1 MKRFANTLSCLAVL
15 LTAGMA
21 FAQPAVEPANPD
33 PTPALGESART
44 DSPANPAE
52 PAKVEKPAKTDPT
65 PALGEPAKTDPTPA
79 LGEPAKTD
87 SPANPAEPAKDKKRR
102 PYTSTEFE
110 DENMTDFEIENY
122 GKIAKIREDS
132 IKKMVDLVENTP
144 NYPNFADVCYRIAEY
159 MTENI
164 KFRLALENRQY
175 KKDLARFEA
184 GELKEEPDPPLKDYS
199 GTLTYYEKILVE
211 HPKYVR
217 IEEVLFFVGR
227 NGVETGKALG
237 DDKLVEKSVKY
248 LNKLDEMFPKSQ
260 FLPKAYLLAAEYFF
274 AKNNLF
280 EALKYYKKLV
290 DNHKDAPMYLYALY
304 KLGWTYY
311 NYQQYDNTLLCFQE
325 VIQKLREAGR
335 EQDTLRNMTLKDY
348 VITLSEAGL
357 GWTSGRDFL
366 FQEIGQDK
374 AHAVLHDLADMLAQ
388 RGFYD
393 DAVGIYTYFIN
404 LDVNSADAVDYW
416 NRILRI
422 YRFNFPFD
430 EVEKKVRELRF
441 FFRADG
447 PWVANNKARVEA
459 SEKAADLLIKWDL
472 SLAEFYLEEAL
483 YFNKGEDSFFLA
495 TGRFRDTI
503 AQGAGKRLEQGLVGL
518 MMTHLG
524 LFRTASA
531 GRVIF
536 VAENV
541 LGLAYPDDYKLPRK
555 IRRMTLDKN
564 ETEFMTAKDQYLA
577 LPARTGQKPD
587 LKPFAAVDP
596 IAYVLYSSAL
606 IYYTRGM
613 NEEGLAD
620 LDRLVAHDANSDY
633 LGWAIDMIYQ
643 MSARA
648 EDWAGLQ
655 KRTKAMLDVGN
666 TRVAPAEQ
674 VRDFLCAGMINEGI
688 VQAEKDKRY
697 GDALSKLS
705 TAAQT
710 CADSL
715 ERGAEALYRLGEI
728 AEKGGFIPQAKEA
741 YQKVINEY
749 GKSKYKGMAQRNYG
763 KIKNK

>member
-1 MKRFANTLSCLAVL
+1 MKRFALVLSSLSVFLA
-15 LTAGMA
+15 AGISY
-21 FAQPAVEPANPD
+21 AQPAQPTEPAK
-33 PTPALGESART
+33 TEPA
-44 DSPANPAE
+44 PAAAE
-52 PAKVEKPAKTDPT
+52 PAKTEPAS
-65 PALGEPAKTDPTPA
+65 AASEPAKGDSPTNPP
-79 LGEPAKTD
+79 EPAE
-87 SPANPAEPAKDKKRR
+87 AKKRR

-110 DENMTDFEIENY
+110 EENMTDFEIENY

-164 KFRLALENRQY
+164 KFRLSLENRQY
-175 KKDLARFEA
+175 KKDLARFQA
-184 GELKEEPDPPLKDYS
+184 GELKEEPEPPLKDYS
-199 GTLTYYEKILVE
+199 GTLVYYEKILVE
-211 HPKYVR
+211 HPKYSR
-217 IEEVLFFVGR
+217 IEEVLFYVGR
-227 NGVETGKALG
+227 NGVETGKAMG

-248 LNKLDEMFPKSQ
+248 LNKLDELFPQSQ
-260 FLPKAYLLAAEYFF
+260 FLPKAYLLAGEYFF
-274 AKNNLF
+274 MKNNLF

-290 DNHKDAPMYLYALY
+290 DNHKEAPMYLYALY

-335 EQDTLRNMTLKDY
+335 EQDTLRSMTLKDY

-357 GWTSGRDFL
+357 GWTAGRDFL
-366 FQEIGQDK
+366 FQEIGK
-374 AHAVLHDLADMLAQ
+374 ENTHTVLVELAGMLAQ

-393 DAVGIYTYFIN
+393 DAVGIYTYFVN
-404 LDVNSADAVDYW
+404 LDQNAPECLGHW
-416 NRILRI
+416 NKILRI

-430 EVEKKVRELRF
+430 EVEKRVKEFRF

-447 PWVANNKARVEA
+447 PWFANNKANAEVADKA
-459 SEKAADLLIKWDL
+459 SDLLVKWDL

-483 YFNKGEDSFFLA
+483 YFNKGEDPFYLA
-495 TGRFRDTI
+495 IGRFRDTI
-503 AQGAGKRLEQGLVGL
+503 AAGAGKRLEQGLVGV
-518 MMTHLG
+518 MMAHLG
-524 LFRTASA
+524 LIRSASA

-564 ETEFMTAKDQYLA
+564 EGEFMAAKNQYLA
-577 LPARTGQKPD
+577 LPERKGQKPD
-587 LKPFAAVDP
+587 LKPFAGVDP
-596 IAYVLYSSAL
+596 VAYVLYSSAL
-606 IYYTRGM
+606 IHYTRGM

-620 LDRLVAHDANSDY
+620 LDRLVAHSPNSDY

-655 KRTKAMLDVGN
+655 KRTKAMLDAGN
-666 TRVAPAEQ
+666 TSVAPPEQ
-674 VRDFLCAGMINEGI
+674 VKDFHCAGMINEGI
-688 VQAEKDKRY
+688 VLGDKDKRY
-697 GDALSKLS
+697 GDALAKLS
-705 TAAQT
+705 SAAQT
-710 CADSL
+710 CGDSI
-715 ERGAEALYRLGEI
+715 ERGAEAYFRLGEI

-749 GKSKYKGMAQRNYG
+749 GKSKYKGMAQRNFG